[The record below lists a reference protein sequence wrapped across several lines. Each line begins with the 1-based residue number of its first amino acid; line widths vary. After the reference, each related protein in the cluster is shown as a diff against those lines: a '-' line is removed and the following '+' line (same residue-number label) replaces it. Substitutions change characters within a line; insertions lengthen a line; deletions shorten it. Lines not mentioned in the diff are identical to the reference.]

1 MMDGRSEQDREPVRA
16 RAVALRY
23 DASREQAPRI
33 LAAGSGHIA
42 QRILEI
48 AREQGVPIHEDADL
62 VHALSALDLGAQ
74 IPEPLYRA
82 VAEVLAF
89 VYKVNRMNTKTG

>member
-62 VHALSALDLGAQ
+62 VQALSALDLGAQ